1 MHSRMNRQSGITLI
15 EVLIAIAVFA
25 VGMVGIAGLMI
36 TGMRANDA
44 ALMRTQSTILAQEI
58 YENIL
63 ANLPAAMNGDY
74 DLAMGAALPTSS
86 GSNCDSTSCDTAALA
101 AWDRAQWAS
110 RVAGTMAY
118 ADASVAVDTT
128 VEPAVVTV
136 SFQFM
141 ALREASG
148 PETETFTFM
157 VRE

>member
-1 MHSRMNRQSGITLI
+1 MKVHTTRQSGITLI
-15 EVLIAIAVFA
+15 EVLIAMAVFS
-25 VGMVGIAGLMI
+25 VGMIGMAGLMI
-36 TGMRANDA
+36 SGMRSNDA

-74 DLAMGAALPTSS
+74 DVAMGAQLPTSS
-86 GSNCDSTSCDTAALA
+86 QYNCYTGACDHSALA
-101 AWDRAQWAS
+101 AWDLAGWGA
-110 RVAGTMAY
+110 RVAGTMVD
-118 ADASVAVDTT
+118 ADASVAVDTS
-128 VEPAVVTV
+128 VDPAVVTV
-136 SFQFM
+136 SFQFA